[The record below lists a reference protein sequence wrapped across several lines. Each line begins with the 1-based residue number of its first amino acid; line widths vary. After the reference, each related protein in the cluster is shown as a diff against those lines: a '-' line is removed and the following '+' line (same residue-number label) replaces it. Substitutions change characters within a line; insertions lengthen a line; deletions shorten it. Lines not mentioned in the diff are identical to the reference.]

1 MVKLV
6 LLVQHLAVPVQTAM
20 LVSTHQT
27 GQLVKAARLVRTR
40 RQLVLR
46 LVPTVRL
53 AQ

>member
-6 LLVQHLAVPVQTAM
+6 LLVRHLAAPVQTAM
-20 LVSTHQT
+20 LVSTRQT

-40 RQLVLR
+40 LLVLR
-46 LVPTVRL
+46 LVPPARL

>member
-6 LLVQHLAVPVQTAM
+6 LLARHLAAPVQTA
-20 LVSTHQT
+20 LLERIRQT
-27 GQLVKAARLVRTR
+27 GKLAKAALLART

-46 LVPTVRL
+46 LVPTVGL